1 MSTGEGSHVRHN
13 LRHEV
18 VLHGTWL
25 YAGEILC
32 DVQIIHTN
40 FRPGS
45 GDYEGPP
52 TGACRLSGFPTAP
65 TTAVIEA
72 TFNKPRRL

>member
-1 MSTGEGSHVRHN
+1 MSTGEGSHVRRD
-13 LRHEV
+13 LLPEV

-45 GDYEGPP
+45 GDYKDPP
-52 TGACRLSGFPTAP
+52 E
-65 TTAVIEA
+65 IEEDQYGD
-72 TFNKPRRL
+72 NHSRNRGNI